1 MSSVVSPAKIRQWNV
16 PTVDQIMVE
25 ERAASFSKRS
35 IKNEAKLSGL
45 QLVVSMMDLTTLEGK
60 DTPGKVAHLC
70 RKAIQPMAPE
80 LGVPSCAAVCVYPN
94 LVRAAKHFTAGS
106 GVKVAA
112 VATAFPSGQ
121 MPLPVKLDDTRA
133 AVAEGA
139 DEIDMVI
146 DRGAFHAGEYVQGFR
161 RNRSDERSLWRG
173 APEGDSRNGRT
184 RYLRQCA
191 ARQRDR
197 HARGRG
203 FHQDQHRQGLPGGH
217 RCCSD
222 SIVFPY

>member
-1 MSSVVSPAKIRQWNV
+1 MKH

-70 RKAIQPMAPE
+70 RKARTDGAGAGGAELCGGVRVSQP
-80 LGVPSCAAVCVYPN
+80 
-94 LVRAAKHFTAGS
+94 RAGGEAFTAGS

-121 MPLPVKLDDTRA
+121 MPLP
-133 AVAEGA
+133 
-139 DEIDMVI
+139 
-146 DRGAFHAGEYVQGFR
+146 GEAR
-161 RNRSDERSLWRG
+161 RYPG
-173 APEGDSRNGRT
+173 GG
-184 RYLRQCA
+184 
-191 ARQRDR
+191 
-197 HARGRG
+197 GRG
-203 FHQDQHRQGLPGGH
+203 GG
-217 RCCSD
+217 
-222 SIVFPY
+222 